1 MGPKKATSWGRKK
14 GGSRWRDGL
23 STGCF
28 IPTVCR
34 GGQLFGVGSRVLG
47 EKGRSRAKK
56 KVGVDGDISG

>member
-1 MGPKKATSWGRKK
+1 VVCWWLSKRVFGAEKK

-34 GGQLFGVGSRVLG
+34 GGQFQVGPKKATSWGRKKGGSRF
-47 EKGRSRAKK
+47 S
-56 KVGVDGDISG
+56 D